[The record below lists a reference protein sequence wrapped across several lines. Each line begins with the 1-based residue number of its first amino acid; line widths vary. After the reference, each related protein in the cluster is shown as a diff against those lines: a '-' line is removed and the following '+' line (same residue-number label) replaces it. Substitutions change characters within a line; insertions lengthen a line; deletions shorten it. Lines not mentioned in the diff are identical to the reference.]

1 MSNEEQEMKDSFFP
15 KENNEINSNENN
27 IYEGEYN
34 ENNYNYDEKNI
45 TELFPKIIEK
55 AVDILNDTGN
65 KIQFF
70 KKTLH
75 QIDES
80 IKKSNNSDHSN
91 KENEK
96 NDDVIDLKNKID
108 KKTVSDLLKKE
119 KEIFLNLT
127 FLNKIFP
134 TFTNIPDKIF
144 NTRTFLEICFMD
156 LINSH
161 SSILDM
167 DISGQLILIQ
177 YKRYENKTK
186 EFLISKKK
194 YIIPLLK
201 ISITMLD
208 NSIISKEKNG
218 IININEK
225 LENNDNIFDLKKY
238 VKDLLKFIDN
248 MINDDELFDSIF
260 KLSIMPGLISKIMK
274 LMQSNIKI
282 TTKMI
287 SNICSIQN
295 KYIKILFINNLK
307 NAENKDN
314 IINKKKF
321 CEFYEVFIFILFDKY
336 KNKIIGATLDIVI
349 DMNILYFQNIKNEN
363 HNFISKNY
371 FDNIFYII
379 NNQIFDD
386 MNKSLTNNTAI
397 YEKLDNFKSYDE
409 FYITYTKH
417 SLFNSDN
424 KKEKIIQL
432 ISRIENSY
440 IKKEFL
446 KFNRNLI
453 ELLGTVKLMFHYYKL
468 NNTGNCNELLSIL
481 FLLFTKI
488 IQLNKNKIFF
498 EVINSYEFIFLNI
511 NQTICKTN
519 IISEYFKSVIN
530 TYNNEYYLH
539 LLFIFLSHLYKL
551 FPESYSYFFEQSLTL
566 AINATKQFNNKLIKK
581 KFATFTQLNDTINE
595 LLNSFIVME
604 FLIIFQKEKRNLNKK
619 DIKKIISIIHFYY
632 DLFIDSDNEESF
644 ARAKINNTKLSL
656 INLFLMN
663 ICIFTIERS
672 DIFIIEEK
680 NILILLSMFNY
691 SNNSKIMKYSASL
704 LILNINQDKDLKN
717 FIKTNYTFLINSILN
732 KIIYFNLDNNNN
744 TKKNLLK
751 NDYNNNNFQH
761 MKSVILSV
769 FSSLIELINNF
780 YYDDEINK
788 IFVVEFYNYTQKLF
802 PYFDNN
808 IKDKNVH
815 SIDIILEIFIKI
827 SIFQNNVLSN
837 ECKKNNLD
845 ISRLDIDTIRMAA
858 DELND
863 ERNKSNKLI
872 QSLKSLKEKLKLQK
886 CNICRKLILR
896 FIPLILSKKI
906 TFISKCL
913 QIIKNYLLMLFLLP
927 MEKEEEENFSEED
940 PSNVVIS
947 SSLGP
952 IMYELWK
959 PLVYAFNSKSTTLA
973 GFTMFFEIFNEI
985 VNFHSEFFDSDKI
998 FGDLIPCLG
1007 DKLNSFSQEYKEIQ
1021 IYNCINN
1028 YVLVFLQ
1035 KVFKHNKFNKKY
1047 KEGFQKFID
1056 DNKKYFM
1063 IGCDENKKENINRE
1077 INKMMLCFTKI

>member
-1 MSNEEQEMKDSFFP
+1 MFDDNQINGITYSLNPEENKDTEDNENNLNE
-15 KENNEINSNENN
+15 KENNENLLNENIN
-27 IYEGEYN
+27 DLI
-34 ENNYNYDEKNI
+34 
-45 TELFPKIIEK
+45 PKILEK

-70 KKTLH
+70 KKTLR

-80 IKKSNNSDHSN
+80 QKNNSTSKNQSNNS
-91 KENEK
+91 ENEK
-96 NDDVIDLKNKID
+96 TNINDLKNFVD
-108 KKTVSDLLKKE
+108 KKTISDLLKKE
-119 KEIFLNLT
+119 KEIYCNFV

-134 TFTNIPDKIF
+134 TYTNIPEKLF
-144 NTRTFLEICFMD
+144 NTRAFLEICFID
-156 LINSH
+156 LVNSH

-177 YKRYENKTK
+177 YKRYENKPI

-194 YIIPLLK
+194 YITPLLK

-208 NSIISKEKNG
+208 NSIISKGKND
-218 IININEK
+218 IINLNEK
-225 LENNDNIFDLKKY
+225 LDNNDSIFDLKKY
-238 VKDLLKFIDN
+238 VKDLLNFIDN
-248 MINDDELFDSIF
+248 MINNNQLFDDTF
-260 KLSIMPGLISKIMK
+260 KLSIMPGLISKITK
-274 LMQSNIKI
+274 LMQSRIKI
-282 TTKMI
+282 TSKMI
-287 SNICSIQN
+287 NNICSIQI
-295 KYIKILFINNLK
+295 KYINILFN
-307 NAENKDN
+307 NKDDKTKDN
-314 IINKKKF
+314 YIDKKKF

-336 KNKIIGATLDIVI
+336 KNKIIGVLLDTII
-349 DMNILYFQNIKNEN
+349 DMNTLYLKNIKSESNN
-363 HNFISKNY
+363 LDFIGKQ
-371 FDNIFYII
+371 FFENIFYII
-379 NNQIFDD
+379 NNQIFENI
-386 MNKSLTNNTAI
+386 NKSIPNNNAI
-397 YEKLDNFKSYDE
+397 YEKLDNFKSYDD
-409 FYITYTKH
+409 FYITYINH
-417 SLFNSDN
+417 NLFSIEN
-424 KKEKIIQL
+424 KNEKIIQL
-432 ISRIENSY
+432 INRIENSY

-453 ELLGTVKLMFHYYKL
+453 ELLGTIKLIIHYLKIKSI
-468 NNTGNCNELLSIL
+468 NNYNDLFSNL
-481 FLLFTKI
+481 FLIFTKI

-511 NQTICKTN
+511 NQIICKEN
-519 IISEYFKSVIN
+519 IIAEFFKTVIN

-539 LLFIFLSHLYKL
+539 LLFIFLSHLYKIC
-551 FPESYSYFFEQSLTL
+551 PEIYFYFFDHCLNK
-566 AINATKQFNNKLIKK
+566 AINSTKNFNSKLIKK
-581 KFATFTQLNDTINE
+581 KFTTFTQLNDNINE
-595 LLNSFIVME
+595 LINSFILME
-604 FLIIFQKEKRNLNKK
+604 FLIFFQKEKKALNKK

-632 DLFIDSDNEESF
+632 DLFIDTDNEESF
-644 ARAKINNTKLSL
+644 SKAKINNIKLSL

-663 ICIFTIERS
+663 IAVFTIERS
-672 DIFIIEEK
+672 DNFIVEEK

-691 SNNSKIMKYSASL
+691 SNNAKIMKYSSSL
-704 LILNINQDKDLKN
+704 LILNINKDKDLKN

-732 KIIYFNLDNNNN
+732 KIIYFNINNNSN
-744 TKKNLLK
+744 KSLVNSS
-751 NDYNNNNFQH
+751 NDNCRH

-788 IFVVEFYNYTQKLF
+788 IFVVEFYNYTEKLF

-815 SIDIILEIFIKI
+815 SIDIMLEIFIKI

-837 ECKKNNLD
+837 ECKKNGID
-845 ISRLDIDTIRMAA
+845 ISLLDIDTIRMAS
-858 DELND
+858 EEFNH
-863 ERNKSNKLI
+863 ENNQKNKLI
-872 QSLKSLKEKLKLQK
+872 QSLKLLKEKLKLQK
-886 CNICRKLILR
+886 SNICRKLILR

-906 TFISKCL
+906 TFVSKCL

-959 PLVYAFNSKSTTLA
+959 PLIFAFNSKSTTLA

-985 VNFHSEFFDSDKI
+985 SNFHWEFFDSDKI

-1007 DKLNSFSQEYKEIQ
+1007 EKLNAFSQDYKEIQ
-1021 IYNCINN
+1021 IYNCVNN
-1028 YVLVFLQ
+1028 YVLVFL
-1035 KVFKHNKFNKKY
+1035 KKIFKHNKFNKKY
-1047 KEGFQKFID
+1047 KEDFQKFIE

-1063 IGCDENKKENINRE
+1063 IGCDEERKENINKDF
-1077 INKMMLCFTKI
+1077 NKMLFSFTKI